1 MRVEQVMQRE
11 VIVCRPEETVADA
24 LERIWTHGVHF
35 LPVVDAEDRLL
46 GAFWNCR
53 VLEEMAP
60 EYICELGSAPF
71 VPDIGALHR
80 RYRELAPKPVVE
92 VMDPDPVTI
101 EPGESLL
108 AAAAAIVCRG
118 AHAEYALVVDEHKRL
133 LGLVSA
139 TDVLRAIAELTIR
152 EGDEAP

>member
-1 MRVEQVMQRE
+1 MKVENVMRRE
-11 VIVCRPEETVADA
+11 VIVCRPEELVADA
-24 LERIWTHGVHF
+24 LARMWDEGVHVM
-35 LPVVDAEDRLL
+35 PVVEEDDRLL

-60 EYICELGSAPF
+60 EYICELGKAPF

-92 VMDPDPVTI
+92 VMDPEPVTV
-101 EPGESLL
+101 EPDESLL

-118 AHAEYALVVDEHKRL
+118 GHAEYAFVVDGHKRL
-133 LGLVSA
+133 LGIVSA